1 MTTKETNQAL
11 EFLEDL
17 MGEKLTFGLYIKSI
31 RQGEELNQVEFAK
44 LLGISRQALC
54 DIEHGRKSVS
64 PKKAA
69 EYADVL
75 GYSKRQFVRL
85 CLQDILDRDKLGL
98 KVDIENAA

>member
-1 MTTKETNQAL
+1 MTTKKTNQTL

-31 RQGEELNQVEFAK
+31 RQGEELNQVKFAK
-44 LLGISRQALC
+44 SLGISKQALC
-54 DIEHGRKSVS
+54 DIEHGRKSIS

-69 EYADVL
+69 EYADIL
-75 GYSKRQFVRL
+75 GYSRRQFVQL
-85 CLQDILDRDKLGL
+85 CLQDILDRDELGL